1 MGMFVNPNAAAFQ
14 CAVNSEVYIDKTGL
28 LEYTNKVLGTNA
40 RFICNSRPRRFGK
53 SVTVDMLTAYYSKGC
68 DTEKMFSGLEI
79 SRCPDFYEHLN
90 KYDVIHFDVQWC
102 CISAGSSENLIS
114 YITNIVV
121 SELRETYPEVNL
133 EENSTI
139 YGAMARINTAL
150 GKQFIVIIDEWDVL
164 IRDEAHNQ
172 AAQEIYIDFL
182 RNMFK
187 GIEASKYIALA
198 YLTGILPIKKLKTQ
212 SALNNFT
219 QFTMLNAGPLTPYI
233 GFNEDEVIDL
243 CEKYEIDF
251 AEVRRWYDGYRLG
264 DYHVYN
270 PNALVN
276 LTIMRTYPVE
286 FMAALMT
293 SVIDFPNKVAEY
305 ILVCR
310 QMGIK
315 ILPPDVNCGMYGF
328 SVDNGAIRYGL
339 SAIKS
344 VGRPVIESLVREREE
359 NGQYRSLKDFMERN
373 SPQMNKRAVENFI
386 KAGALDCLDGNRR
399 QKMLVYQ
406 KISDSISQE
415 KKNSLAGQMS
425 LFDLVSEEDKKEFE
439 IRMPDVEEFGKEELL
454 GYEKEVLGI
463 YLSGHPL
470 ENYREMMEKTISAKT
485 SDFQQDEETNLP
497 KVMDGQKVIIGGM
510 ITDKTIKYTKN
521 NKVMAFLTVEDLVGT
536 VEVVVFPRDYEKSQ
550 QFLNEE
556 GRVFIQGRVSAEDD
570 RASKL
575 ILEKIRPFDNMPREI
590 WIQFDNKESY
600 TQQSQELLADLRRSP
615 GDSAVVIYLKD
626 VKAIKKLPVGYH
638 AQIQDSWL
646 NYMYEKYGKTN
657 VKVVERGLKN
667 L

>member
-1 MGMFVNPNAAAFQ
+1 MLYKKTETLSIIRREGEIMGMFVNPNAAAFQ

-79 SRCPDFYEHLN
+79 SKCPDFYEHLN

-172 AAQEIYIDFL
+172 AAQEMYIDFL

-276 LTIMRTYPVE
+276 LTIMRTFQSYWSQTGTYLSILPLINMDFDGLRTSIIEMLSGSSVE
-286 FMAALMT
+286 VNVNEFQNDMVSFADKDDVLTLLIHLGYLAYDQRTQRAYIPNEEIRQEFRTATKRNKWNELIEFQQESEKLLEATWEMDAETVAEQIEKIHAEYNT
-293 SVIDFPNKVAEY
+293 SVIQYNNENS
-305 ILVCR
+305 LS
-310 QMGIK
+310 
-315 ILPPDVNCGMYGF
+315 
-328 SVDNGAIRYGL
+328 SVLSIAYL
-339 SAIKS
+339 SAIKYYFKPIRELPT
-344 VGRPVIESLVREREE
+344 GRGFADFVFIPKPLYRDDYPALLVELKWNKDAETALNQIKERKYPESLQ
-359 NGQYRSLKDFMERN
+359 QYTGDIL
-373 SPQMNKRAVENFI
+373 
-386 KAGALDCLDGNRR
+386 
-399 QKMLVYQ
+399 LVGINY
-406 KISDSISQE
+406 
-415 KKNSLAGQMS
+415 
-425 LFDLVSEEDKKEFE
+425 DKKEKVHRCV
-439 IRMPDVEEFGKEELL
+439 I
-454 GYEKEVLGI
+454 EKWF
-463 YLSGHPL
+463 PL
-470 ENYREMMEKTISAKT
+470 CI
-485 SDFQQDEETNLP
+485 
-497 KVMDGQKVIIGGM
+497 
-510 ITDKTIKYTKN
+510 
-521 NKVMAFLTVEDLVGT
+521 
-536 VEVVVFPRDYEKSQ
+536 
-550 QFLNEE
+550 
-556 GRVFIQGRVSAEDD
+556 
-570 RASKL
+570 
-575 ILEKIRPFDNMPREI
+575 
-590 WIQFDNKESY
+590 
-600 TQQSQELLADLRRSP
+600 
-615 GDSAVVIYLKD
+615 
-626 VKAIKKLPVGYH
+626 
-638 AQIQDSWL
+638 
-646 NYMYEKYGKTN
+646 
-657 VKVVERGLKN
+657 
-667 L
+667 

>member
-1 MGMFVNPNAAAFQ
+1 MLYKKTETLSIIRREGERMGMFVNPNAAAFQ

-53 SVTVDMLTAYYSKGC
+53 SVTVDMLNAYYSKGC

-90 KYDVIHFDVQWC
+90 KCDVIHFDVQWC

-121 SELRETYPEVNL
+121 PELRETYPEVNL

-172 AAQEIYIDFL
+172 AAQEMYIDFL

-243 CEKYEIDF
+243 CDKYEIDF

-276 LTIMRTYPVE
+276 LTIMRTFQSYWSQTGTYLSILPLINIDFDGLRTSIIEMLSGSSVE
-286 FMAALMT
+286 VNVNEFQNDMVSFADKDDVLTLLIHLGYLAYDQRTQRAYITNEEIRQEFRAATKRNKWNELIEFQQKSEKLLEATWEMDAETVAEQIEKIHAEYT
-293 SVIDFPNKVAEY
+293 SVIQYNNENSLSSVLSIAYLSTIKYYFKPIRELPTGRGFADFVFIPKPLYRDYYPALLVELKWNKDAETA
-305 ILVCR
+305 LN
-310 QMGIK
+310 QIK
-315 ILPPDVNCGMYGF
+315 ERKYP
-328 SVDNGAIRYGL
+328 
-339 SAIKS
+339 
-344 VGRPVIESLVREREE
+344 ESLQ
-359 NGQYRSLKDFMERN
+359 QYTGDIL
-373 SPQMNKRAVENFI
+373 
-386 KAGALDCLDGNRR
+386 
-399 QKMLVYQ
+399 LVGINY
-406 KISDSISQE
+406 
-415 KKNSLAGQMS
+415 
-425 LFDLVSEEDKKEFE
+425 DKKEKVHQCVIE
-439 IRMPDVEEFGKEELL
+439 KWDSEE
-454 GYEKEVLGI
+454 
-463 YLSGHPL
+463 
-470 ENYREMMEKTISAKT
+470 
-485 SDFQQDEETNLP
+485 
-497 KVMDGQKVIIGGM
+497 
-510 ITDKTIKYTKN
+510 
-521 NKVMAFLTVEDLVGT
+521 
-536 VEVVVFPRDYEKSQ
+536 EKS
-550 QFLNEE
+550 
-556 GRVFIQGRVSAEDD
+556 
-570 RASKL
+570 K
-575 ILEKIRPFDNMPREI
+575 
-590 WIQFDNKESY
+590 
-600 TQQSQELLADLRRSP
+600 
-615 GDSAVVIYLKD
+615 
-626 VKAIKKLPVGYH
+626 
-638 AQIQDSWL
+638 
-646 NYMYEKYGKTN
+646 
-657 VKVVERGLKN
+657 
-667 L
+667 

>member
-1 MGMFVNPNAAAFQ
+1 MLYKKTETLSIIRREGERMGMFVNPNAAAFQ

-53 SVTVDMLTAYYSKGC
+53 SVTVDTLTAYYSKGC

-90 KYDVIHFDVQWC
+90 KCDVIHFDVQWC

-172 AAQEIYIDFL
+172 AAQEMYIDFL

-243 CEKYEIDF
+243 CDKYEIDF

-276 LTIMRTYPVE
+276 LTIMRTFQSYWSQTGTYLPILPLINIDFDGLRTSIIEMLSGSSVE
-286 FMAALMT
+286 VNVNEFQNDNVSFADKDDVLTLLIHLGYLAYDQRTQRAYITNEEIRQEFRAATKRNKWNELIEFQQESEKLLEATWEMDAETVAEQIEKIHAEYT
-293 SVIDFPNKVAEY
+293 SVIQYNNENS
-305 ILVCR
+305 LS
-310 QMGIK
+310 
-315 ILPPDVNCGMYGF
+315 
-328 SVDNGAIRYGL
+328 SVLSIAYL
-339 SAIKS
+339 SAIKYYFKPIRELPT
-344 VGRPVIESLVREREE
+344 GRGFADFVFIPKPLYRDYYPALLVELKWNKDAETALNQIKERKYPESLQ
-359 NGQYRSLKDFMERN
+359 QYTGDIL
-373 SPQMNKRAVENFI
+373 
-386 KAGALDCLDGNRR
+386 
-399 QKMLVYQ
+399 LVGINY
-406 KISDSISQE
+406 
-415 KKNSLAGQMS
+415 
-425 LFDLVSEEDKKEFE
+425 DKKEKVHQCVIE
-439 IRMPDVEEFGKEELL
+439 KWDSEE
-454 GYEKEVLGI
+454 
-463 YLSGHPL
+463 
-470 ENYREMMEKTISAKT
+470 
-485 SDFQQDEETNLP
+485 
-497 KVMDGQKVIIGGM
+497 
-510 ITDKTIKYTKN
+510 
-521 NKVMAFLTVEDLVGT
+521 
-536 VEVVVFPRDYEKSQ
+536 EKS
-550 QFLNEE
+550 
-556 GRVFIQGRVSAEDD
+556 
-570 RASKL
+570 K
-575 ILEKIRPFDNMPREI
+575 
-590 WIQFDNKESY
+590 
-600 TQQSQELLADLRRSP
+600 
-615 GDSAVVIYLKD
+615 
-626 VKAIKKLPVGYH
+626 
-638 AQIQDSWL
+638 
-646 NYMYEKYGKTN
+646 
-657 VKVVERGLKN
+657 
-667 L
+667 

>member
-1 MGMFVNPNAAAFQ
+1 MLYKKTEKLSIIKREGEIMGMFVNPNAAAFQ

-79 SRCPDFYEHLN
+79 SKCPDFYEHLN

-133 EENSTI
+133 VENSTI
-139 YGAMARINTAL
+139 YGAMARINTVL

-172 AAQEIYIDFL
+172 AAQEMYIDFL

-276 LTIMRTYPVE
+276 LTIMRTFQSYWSQTGTYLSILPLIHLGYLAYDQRTQRAYIPNEEIRQE
-286 FMAALMT
+286 FRAATKRNKWNELIEFQQESEKLLEATWEMDAETVAEQIEKIHAEYT
-293 SVIDFPNKVAEY
+293 SVIQYNNENS
-305 ILVCR
+305 LS
-310 QMGIK
+310 
-315 ILPPDVNCGMYGF
+315 
-328 SVDNGAIRYGL
+328 SVLSIAYL
-339 SAIKS
+339 SAIKYYFKPIRELPT
-344 VGRPVIESLVREREE
+344 GRGFADFVFIPKPLYRDYYPALLVELKWNKDAETALNQIKERKYPESLQ
-359 NGQYRSLKDFMERN
+359 QYTGDIL
-373 SPQMNKRAVENFI
+373 
-386 KAGALDCLDGNRR
+386 
-399 QKMLVYQ
+399 LVGINY
-406 KISDSISQE
+406 
-415 KKNSLAGQMS
+415 
-425 LFDLVSEEDKKEFE
+425 DKKEKVHRCV
-439 IRMPDVEEFGKEELL
+439 I
-454 GYEKEVLGI
+454 EKWF
-463 YLSGHPL
+463 PL
-470 ENYREMMEKTISAKT
+470 CI
-485 SDFQQDEETNLP
+485 
-497 KVMDGQKVIIGGM
+497 
-510 ITDKTIKYTKN
+510 
-521 NKVMAFLTVEDLVGT
+521 
-536 VEVVVFPRDYEKSQ
+536 
-550 QFLNEE
+550 
-556 GRVFIQGRVSAEDD
+556 
-570 RASKL
+570 
-575 ILEKIRPFDNMPREI
+575 
-590 WIQFDNKESY
+590 
-600 TQQSQELLADLRRSP
+600 
-615 GDSAVVIYLKD
+615 
-626 VKAIKKLPVGYH
+626 
-638 AQIQDSWL
+638 
-646 NYMYEKYGKTN
+646 
-657 VKVVERGLKN
+657 
-667 L
+667 